1 MAEAAGPAGPAGR
14 GWRIWVVPQLRDGR
28 VTRVSWE
35 ALAAAGRLAAALA
48 GEAPSAGTGRAVP
61 TVRVSAVLLG
71 SGLDAAARELAQRD
85 LAAVLVAD
93 DPALAAYTP
102 GAWIGVLAPAIGAE
116 RPDYVVFPHTYQTVD
131 FVPRLAQRT
140 GAALLPEVTGLAA
153 ATAATAATAAAA
165 VTAPPAAG
173 EGGEPAGDGLVWTRP
188 VLGGKLQAR
197 VRVRGAG
204 TVLVSVQSGSFP
216 ADALAPAAAGAAS
229 AAADAPAAP
238 ADASTSDIKLRRL
251 PVDPQQA
258 GPDREVLG
266 YEEAAAQQVD
276 LTKAG
281 VIVAVGRGV
290 GGADKLG
297 PIEELARALGAEIG
311 ASRPVI
317 DSGWLPRERQIGS
330 SGQTVSPRLYIAVG
344 ISGAIQHLV
353 GMKGSAVIVAINK
366 DPSAPIFTVARYGL
380 VGDLHE
386 LVPALT
392 AAVKAAQG

>member
-1 MAEAAGPAGPAGR
+1 MPELDGPAGQAGQGGQR
-14 GWRIWVVPQLRDGR
+14 GHGWQPGAGTRIWVVPQLRDGR

-48 GEAPSAGTGRAVP
+48 GSAPSVRTVP
-61 TVRVSAVLLG
+61 INAVLLG

-93 DPALAAYTP
+93 HPALAAYTP

-116 RPDYVVFPHTYQTVD
+116 RPDYVLFPHTYQTVD

-140 GAALLPEVTGLAA
+140 GAGLLPEVTGFALAPA
-153 ATAATAATAAAA
+153 P
-165 VTAPPAAG
+165 TAPTAPAAG
-173 EGGEPAGDGLVWTRP
+173 AGGEPAEDGLVWTRP

-216 ADALAPAAAGAAS
+216 ADALPEAT
-229 AAADAPAAP
+229 ADAPAA
-238 ADASTSDIKLRRL
+238 DTKLRPL

-258 GPDREVLG
+258 RPDREVLG

-281 VIVAVGRGV
+281 IIVAVGRGV

-330 SGQTVSPRLYIAVG
+330 SGQTVSPRLYIAAG

>member
-1 MAEAAGPAGPAGR
+1 MAEQDGQPGR
-14 GWRIWVVPQLRDGR
+14 SRRLWVVPQLREGR

-35 ALAAAGRLAAALA
+35 TLAAARSLAASLR
-48 GEAPSAGTGRAVP
+48 GSAGSAASIRIE
-61 TVRVSAVLLG
+61 AVLLG
-71 SGLDAAARELAQRD
+71 SGLEAAARELAQRD

-93 DPALAAYTP
+93 HPALTAYTP
-102 GAWIGVLAPAIGAE
+102 GAWIGVLAPAIAAE
-116 RPDYVVFPHTYQTVD
+116 RPDYVLFPHTYQTVD
-131 FVPRLAQRT
+131 FVPRLAQRAGT
-140 GAALLPEVTGLAA
+140 GLLPEVTGFSAP
-153 ATAATAATAAAA
+153 AAAA
-165 VTAPPAAG
+165 G
-173 EGGEPAGDGLVWTRP
+173 SDGEPAGDGLVWTRP

-216 ADALAPAAAGAAS
+216 ANSTAPTAPTAPAAAGVPAPGAT
-229 AAADAPAAP
+229 AAPAA
-238 ADASTSDIKLRRL
+238 DVEIKAL
-251 PVDPQQA
+251 PVDPSTA
-258 GPDREVLG
+258 RPDREVLG
-266 YEEAAAQQVD
+266 YQEATAQQVD

-281 VIVAVGRGV
+281 IIVAVGRGV

-330 SGQTVSPRLYIAVG
+330 SGQTVSPRLYIAAG

-366 DPSAPIFTVARYGL
+366 DPSAPIFSVARYGL

-392 AAVKAAQG
+392 AAIKAAQG